1 MIPDVKFRM
10 TNVVVYAFYGVNG
23 SGTISA
29 PGSGT
34 SLAATVAKARANNA
48 KILLGINDGT
58 GDGKTNFNGL
68 LYLHFLASAYV
79 VLVLVE
85 PHRASL
91 HRLHLLVL
99 VGQQA
104 LASFLAS
111 ILLAWGLGIVLDV
124 IGRNIM
130 TTTLANLAGF
140 AGLIMVA
147 KLAQAY
153 KAQKGPAAPRAH
165 GTPAMQPAE

>member
-1 MIPDVKFRM
+1 MGWLPVPALQRGLLFWMAVVALVLSVPLNFWGITDNVPLLANWHDALIP
-10 TNVVVYAFYGVNG
+10 A
-23 SGTISA
+23 
-29 PGSGT
+29 
-34 SLAATVAKARANNA
+34 
-48 KILLGINDGT
+48 
-58 GDGKTNFNGL
+58 DGKTNFNGL

-91 HRLHLLVL
+91 HRLHVLVL

-124 IGRNIM
+124 IGRTIM